1 MEALAQRFIKRGP
14 FFLRQA
20 GRDLRLRRSK
30 NVLHGLRHLLPRRR
44 QGHIQ
49 GPPVVRAVAPR
60 DQSGGLHAQQN
71 AARGGGFN
79 FAAVRNALLL
89 VLPVLRQK
97 LRDLGL
103 PRRQPEGRGPD
114 FALLEDLASEAF
126 MPLSYGGGVTTVEQ
140 AARLFHIGFEKVILN
155 TALIDRPELVRELAD
170 RFGSQSVVA
179 SIDVKLDRLR
189 RYRCVVA
196 GGTRPT
202 GETPLALAQRA
213 QALGAGEVL
222 LNSVDRDGMMQGYD
236 LKLVRSVADGL
247 TVPLIACGGARD
259 AADLRRVL
267 HEGHAHAAAAGSLF
281 VYFGPL
287 KAVLINV
294 PSEEELCRLGVYQP
308 R

>member
-1 MEALAQRFIKRGP
+1 MYHRP
-14 FFLRQA
+14 
-20 GRDLRLRRSK
+20 RLIPC
-30 NVLHGLRHLLPRRR
+30 LLLS
-44 QGHIQ
+44 
-49 GPPVVRAVAPR
+49 
-60 DQSGGLHAQQN
+60 DGGLVKTVRFKDPNYLGDPIN
-71 AARGGGFN
+71 AVKIFSEKCVDELCVQDIQASR
-79 FAAVRNALLL
+79 
-89 VLPVLRQK
+89 
-97 LRDLGL
+97 
-103 PRRQPEGRGPD
+103 EGRGPD
-114 FALLEDLASEAF
+114 FDLLEDIASEAF

-155 TALIDRPELVRELAD
+155 TALIDRPELVRELAE

-196 GGTRPT
+196 GGTRAT
-202 GETPLALAQRA
+202 GETPFALAQRA

-236 LKLVRSVADGL
+236 LKLVKSVADGL
-247 TVPLIACGGARD
+247 TVPLVACGGAHD
-259 AADLRRVL
+259 AADLARVL

-294 PSEEELCRLGVYQP
+294 PSEEELCRLGVYQG

>member
-1 MEALAQRFIKRGP
+1 MYHRP
-14 FFLRQA
+14 
-20 GRDLRLRRSK
+20 RLIPC
-30 NVLHGLRHLLPRRR
+30 LLLS
-44 QGHIQ
+44 
-49 GPPVVRAVAPR
+49 
-60 DQSGGLHAQQN
+60 DGGLVKTVRFKDPNYLGDPIN
-71 AARGGGFN
+71 AVKIFSEKCVDELCVQDIRASR
-79 FAAVRNALLL
+79 
-89 VLPVLRQK
+89 
-97 LRDLGL
+97 
-103 PRRQPEGRGPD
+103 EGRGPD
-114 FALLEDLASEAF
+114 FDLLEDIASEAF

-155 TALIDRPELVRELAD
+155 TALIDRPELVRELAE

-236 LKLVRSVADGL
+236 LKLVKSVADGL
-247 TVPLIACGGARD
+247 TVPLIACGGAHD
-259 AADLRRVL
+259 AADLARVL

-294 PSEEELCRLGVYQP
+294 PSEEELCRLGVYQG

>member
-1 MEALAQRFIKRGP
+1 MYHRP
-14 FFLRQA
+14 
-20 GRDLRLRRSK
+20 RLIPC
-30 NVLHGLRHLLPRRR
+30 LLLS
-44 QGHIQ
+44 
-49 GPPVVRAVAPR
+49 
-60 DQSGGLHAQQN
+60 DGGLVKTVRFKDPNYLGDPIN
-71 AARGGGFN
+71 AVKIFSEKCVDELCVQDIQASR
-79 FAAVRNALLL
+79 
-89 VLPVLRQK
+89 
-97 LRDLGL
+97 
-103 PRRQPEGRGPD
+103 EGRGPD
-114 FALLEDLASEAF
+114 FDLLEDIASEAF

-155 TALIDRPELVRELAD
+155 TALIDRPELVRELAE

-196 GGTRPT
+196 GGTRAT

-236 LKLVRSVADGL
+236 LKLVKSVADGL
-247 TVPLIACGGARD
+247 TVPLIACGGAHD
-259 AADLRRVL
+259 AADLARVL
-267 HEGHAHAAAAGSLF
+267 TEGHAHAAAAGSLF

-294 PSEEELCRLGVYQP
+294 PSEEELCRLGVY
-308 R
+308 RAR

>member
-1 MEALAQRFIKRGP
+1 MYHRP
-14 FFLRQA
+14 
-20 GRDLRLRRSK
+20 RLIPC
-30 NVLHGLRHLLPRRR
+30 LLLS
-44 QGHIQ
+44 
-49 GPPVVRAVAPR
+49 
-60 DQSGGLHAQQN
+60 DGGLVKTVRFKDPNYLGDPIN
-71 AARGGGFN
+71 AVKIFSEKCVDELCVQDIQASR
-79 FAAVRNALLL
+79 
-89 VLPVLRQK
+89 
-97 LRDLGL
+97 
-103 PRRQPEGRGPD
+103 EGRGPD

-179 SIDVKLDRLR
+179 SIDVRLDRLR

-196 GGTRPT
+196 GGTRLT

-247 TVPLIACGGARD
+247 SVPLIACGGARD
-259 AADLRRVL
+259 AADLGRVL